1 MDRYKKKMTS
11 GTLHLAIDPRLLSGG
26 GGTPKQ
32 IK

>member
-26 GGTPKQ
+26 GVEPLNK
-32 IK
+32 

>member
-26 GGTPKQ
+26 VEPLNK
-32 IK
+32 